1 MVEKLKKIST
11 KQIVM
16 FSVLAFM
23 LVLVVGTTYAYF
35 TAKVIGNDEA
45 KNTQV
50 YAGIMSLKLDGT
62 QELNASNMLP
72 GASKEV
78 EFGIENTGT
87 LTTTYEL
94 DMKEVYNDFANKEDL
109 VYTLEQDGNV
119 ITTETEA
126 PSIDEILIPAVVIE
140 PNEMQTYKLKLTFKE
155 MGTNQNNNQN
165 KTFIGKVQISGIDSS
180 NYLQAKVLA
189 RSININEPDYES
201 PDPVAISNE
210 KVLEDQEVSV
220 NSLVNGNMS
229 IGDGYKYNKNSG
241 LYTLTNLQTN
251 QTFNKSTIGKYA
263 CANNTGVCQ
272 EVYKIKEVEESEAK
286 ENYSQTITE
295 NVTVSYT
302 SSSNKIVAESFRFDQ
317 DTGYF
322 ILENLS
328 ELKSYD
334 SSDVGKYTCNSNST
348 SGKCTAMY
356 KINNVTDT
364 TVDNV
369 DEYSRNANYNT
380 ITKADKYN
388 STSTSVLTSES
399 GVYKTEDDDGE
410 SYYFRG
416 KIDNNYVSFA
426 NNIWRIVRINGDGS
440 IRLIHASDIGTSKFS
455 SSTLISSAGYTYNN
469 ENACTKESPCISDY
483 NKETSAFANNKTATD
498 SVVKTYLEEWYINNL
513 KDYDDKINLSNFC
526 NDTTITSNNVTGVTE
541 YYGAYNRMYKG
552 TPTLK
557 CANTM
562 ETYGGNYKLKI
573 GLLTA
578 DEGNYA
584 GINYKSISATSS
596 TTSKGVDKTN
606 YLYYGK
612 YWFSMTPSF
621 GRLNCLFT
629 NGIYS
634 NGLVSNRVMARY
646 IRPVINLKSDI
657 QITSGD
663 GSESNP
669 YVIN

>member
-1 MVEKLKKIST
+1 MVEKIRNISNKKFIL
-11 KQIVM
+11 
-16 FSVLAFM
+16 FSILSC
-23 LVLVVGTTYAYF
+23 LLILTIGTTYAFF
-35 TAKVIGNDEA
+35 TTNILGNSDAKS
-45 KNTQV
+45 TQV

-62 QELNASNMLP
+62 TITSADGMYP
-72 GASKEV
+72 GASHTI
-78 EFGIENTGT
+78 EFSVENTGT

-94 DMKEVYNDFANKEDL
+94 DMKEVYNDLNNSYM
-109 VYTLEQDGNV
+109 VYT
-119 ITTETEA
+119 ITKNDELVKEETVV
-126 PSIDEILIPAVVIE
+126 PQIDDILLPAVVIAPQE
-140 PNEMQTYKLKLTFKE
+140 IDNYKLTITYKNSDSL
-155 MGTNQNNNQN
+155 QNSDE
-165 KTFIGKVQISGIDSS
+165 GKSFSGRVQISGIDSS

-189 RSININEPDYES
+189 RSINANEPDYES

-210 KVLEDQEVSV
+210 EVLKDQEVSV

-229 IGDGYKYNKNSG
+229 IGDGYKYNKSSG

-263 CANNTGVCQ
+263 CANNNGVCQ
-272 EVYKIKEVEESEAK
+272 AVYKIKEVEESEAK

-295 NVTVSYT
+295 NFTVSYT
-302 SSSNKIVAESFRFDQ
+302 SSSNKIVAESFHFDQ

-348 SGKCTAMY
+348 SGQCTIMY
-356 KINNVTDT
+356 KINSVTDT
-364 TVDNV
+364 TVNNV
-369 DEYSRNANYNT
+369 DKYSRSANYNT
-380 ITKADKYN
+380 ITKADQYG

-440 IRLIHASDIGTSKFS
+440 IRLIHASDIGTSKFN
-455 SSTLISSAGYTYNN
+455 LARKVGYTYDN
-469 ENACTKESPCISDY
+469 ESECTKESPCISDY
-483 NKETSAFANNKTATD
+483 NKETATFVNNKTVTD

-526 NDTTITSNNVTGVTE
+526 NDTTITSTNAIENAT
-541 YYGAYNRMYKG
+541 YYGGHNRILKLKQ
-552 TPTLK
+552 PSLK
-557 CANTM
+557 CPNPST
-562 ETYGGNYKLKI
+562 TDGGNYKLKI

-578 DEGNYA
+578 DEINYA
-584 GINYKSISATSS
+584 GLSYRQITTTSS
-596 TTSKGVDKTN
+596 NTSKIADKTN
-606 YLYYGK
+606 YLYYSRTW
-612 YWFSMTPSF
+612 YSMTPHRSNSTSSYMLYVSS
-621 GRLNCLFT
+621 GRM
-629 NGIYS
+629 S
-634 NGLVSNRVMARY
+634 NNDVTGSQY

-657 QITSGD
+657 QITGGD
-663 GSESNP
+663 GTETNP
-669 YVIN
+669 YVVE

>member
-1 MVEKLKKIST
+1 MVEKIRNISNKKFIL
-11 KQIVM
+11 
-16 FSVLAFM
+16 FSILSC
-23 LVLVVGTTYAYF
+23 LLILTIGTTYAFF
-35 TAKVIGNDEA
+35 TTNILGNSDAKS
-45 KNTQV
+45 TQV

-62 QELNASNMLP
+62 TITSADGMYP
-72 GASKEV
+72 GASHTI
-78 EFGIENTGT
+78 EFSVENTGT

-94 DMKEVYNDFANKEDL
+94 DMKEVYNDLNNSYM
-109 VYTLEQDGNV
+109 VYT
-119 ITTETEA
+119 ITKNDELVKEETVV
-126 PSIDEILIPAVVIE
+126 PQIDDILLPAVVIAPQE
-140 PNEMQTYKLKLTFKE
+140 IDNYKLTITYKNSDSL
-155 MGTNQNNNQN
+155 QNSDE
-165 KTFIGKVQISGIDSS
+165 GKSFSGRVQISGIDSS

-189 RSININEPDYES
+189 RSINANEPDYES

-210 KVLEDQEVSV
+210 EVLKDQEVSV

-229 IGDGYKYNKNSG
+229 IGDGYKYNKSSG

-263 CANNTGVCQ
+263 CANNNGVCQ
-272 EVYKIKEVEESEAK
+272 KIYKIKEVKESEAK
-286 ENYSQTITE
+286 ENYSQNIEE

-302 SSSNKIVAESFRFDQ
+302 SSSNKIVAESFHFDQ

-348 SGKCTAMY
+348 SGQCTIMY
-356 KINNVTDT
+356 KINSVTDT
-364 TVDNV
+364 TVNNV
-369 DEYSRNANYNT
+369 DKYSRSANYNT
-380 ITKADKYN
+380 ITKADQYG

-440 IRLIHASDIGTSKFS
+440 IRLIHASDIGTSKFN
-455 SSTLISSAGYTYNN
+455 LARKVGYTYDN
-469 ENACTKESPCISDY
+469 ESECTKESPCISDY

-498 SVVKTYLEEWYINNL
+498 SIVKTYLEDWYINNL

-526 NDTTITSNNVTGVTE
+526 NDTTITSTNAIENAT
-541 YYGAYNRMYKG
+541 YYGGHNRILKLKQ
-552 TPTLK
+552 PSLK
-557 CANTM
+557 CPNPST
-562 ETYGGNYKLKI
+562 TDGGNYKLKI

-578 DEGNYA
+578 DEINYA
-584 GINYKSISATSS
+584 GLSYRQITTTSS
-596 TTSKGVDKTN
+596 NTSKIADKTN
-606 YLYYGK
+606 YLYYSRTW
-612 YWFSMTPSF
+612 YSMTPHHSNSTSSYMLYVSS
-621 GRLNCLFT
+621 GRM
-629 NGIYS
+629 S
-634 NGLVSNRVMARY
+634 NNDITTALY

-657 QITSGD
+657 QITGGD
-663 GSESNP
+663 GTESNP
-669 YVIN
+669 YVVE

>member
-1 MVEKLKKIST
+1 MVEKIRNISNKKFIL
-11 KQIVM
+11 
-16 FSVLAFM
+16 FSILSC
-23 LVLVVGTTYAYF
+23 LLILTIGTTYAFF
-35 TAKVIGNDEA
+35 TTNILGNSDAKS
-45 KNTQV
+45 TQV

-62 QELNASNMLP
+62 TITSADGMYP
-72 GASKEV
+72 GASHTI
-78 EFGIENTGT
+78 EFSVENTGT

-94 DMKEVYNDFANKEDL
+94 DMKEVYNDLNNSYM
-109 VYTLEQDGNV
+109 VYT
-119 ITTETEA
+119 ITKNDELVKEETVV
-126 PSIDEILIPAVVIE
+126 PQIDDILLPAVVIAPQE
-140 PNEMQTYKLKLTFKE
+140 IDNYKLTITYKNSDSL
-155 MGTNQNNNQN
+155 QNSDE
-165 KTFIGKVQISGIDSS
+165 GKSFSGRVQISGIDSS

-189 RSININEPDYES
+189 RSINANEPDYES

-210 KVLEDQEVSV
+210 EVLKDQEVSV

-229 IGDGYKYNKNSG
+229 IGDGYKYNKSSG

-263 CANNTGVCQ
+263 CENNTGVCQ

-302 SSSNKIVAESFRFDQ
+302 SSSNKIVAESYHIDQ
-317 DTGYF
+317 ETGYF
-322 ILENLS
+322 VLENLS

-334 SSDVGKYTCNSNST
+334 SSDVGKYTCNNSNST
-348 SGKCTAMY
+348 SRQCTAMY
-356 KINNVTDT
+356 KINSVTDT
-364 TVDNV
+364 TVNNV
-369 DEYSRNANYNT
+369 DKYSRSANYNT

-388 STSTSVLTSES
+388 STSTPVLTSES

-440 IRLIHASDIGTSKFS
+440 IRLIHASDIGTSKFN
-455 SSTLISSAGYTYNN
+455 LARKVGYTYDN
-469 ENACTKESPCISDY
+469 ESECTKESPCISDY

-498 SVVKTYLEEWYINNL
+498 SIVKTYLEDWYINNL

-526 NDTTITSNNVTGVTE
+526 NDTTITSTNAIENAT
-541 YYGAYNRMYKG
+541 YYGGHNRILKLKQ
-552 TPTLK
+552 PSLK
-557 CANTM
+557 CPNPST
-562 ETYGGNYKLKI
+562 TDGGNYKLKI

-578 DEGNYA
+578 DEINYA
-584 GINYKSISATSS
+584 GLSYRQIT
-596 TTSKGVDKTN
+596 TTSFNTSKNADTSN
-606 YLYYGK
+606 YLYYSNVW
-612 YWFSMTPSF
+612 YSMTPRFLIRSASNMF
-621 GRLNCLFT
+621 YGSLG
-629 NGIYS
+629 GIASS
-634 NGLVSNRVMARY
+634 NVTGPRY

-663 GSESNP
+663 GSRANP
-669 YVIN
+669 YIVE

>member
-1 MVEKLKKIST
+1 MVEKIRNISNKKFIL
-11 KQIVM
+11 
-16 FSVLAFM
+16 FSILSC
-23 LVLVVGTTYAYF
+23 LLILTIGTTYAFF
-35 TAKVIGNDEA
+35 TTNILGNSDAKS
-45 KNTQV
+45 TQV

-62 QELNASNMLP
+62 TITSADGMYP
-72 GASKEV
+72 GASHTI
-78 EFGIENTGT
+78 EFSVENTGT

-94 DMKEVYNDFANKEDL
+94 DMKEVYNDLNNSYM
-109 VYTLEQDGNV
+109 VYT
-119 ITTETEA
+119 ITKNDELVKEETVV
-126 PSIDEILIPAVVIE
+126 PQIDDILLPAVVIAPQE
-140 PNEMQTYKLKLTFKE
+140 IDNYKLTITYKNSDSL
-155 MGTNQNNNQN
+155 QNSDE
-165 KTFIGKVQISGIDSS
+165 GKSFSGRVQISGIDSS

-189 RSININEPDYES
+189 RSINANEPDYES

-210 KVLEDQEVSV
+210 EVLKDQEVSV

-229 IGDGYKYNKNSG
+229 IGDGYKYNKSSG

-263 CANNTGVCQ
+263 CANNNGVCQ
-272 EVYKIKEVEESEAK
+272 AVYKIKEVEESEAK

-295 NVTVSYT
+295 NFTVSYT
-302 SSSNKIVAESFRFDQ
+302 SSSNKIVAESFHFDQ

-348 SGKCTAMY
+348 SGQCTIMY
-356 KINNVTDT
+356 KINSVTDT
-364 TVDNV
+364 TLDNV
-369 DEYSRNANYNT
+369 DRYSRSANYNT

-440 IRLIHASDIGTSKFS
+440 IRLIHASDIGTSKFN
-455 SSTLISSAGYTYNN
+455 LARKVGYTYDN
-469 ENACTKESPCISDY
+469 ESECTKESPCISDY

-498 SVVKTYLEEWYINNL
+498 SIVKTYLEEWYINNL

-526 NDTTITSNNVTGVTE
+526 NDTTITSTNAIENAT
-541 YYGAYNRMYKG
+541 YYGGHNRILKLKQ
-552 TPTLK
+552 PSLK
-557 CANTM
+557 CPNPST
-562 ETYGGNYKLKI
+562 TDGGNYKLKI

-578 DEGNYA
+578 DEINYA
-584 GINYKSISATSS
+584 GLSYRQITTTSS
-596 TTSKGVDKTN
+596 NTSKIADKTN
-606 YLYYGK
+606 YLYYSRTW
-612 YWFSMTPSF
+612 YSMTPHRSNSTSSYMLYVSS
-621 GRLNCLFT
+621 GRM
-629 NGIYS
+629 S
-634 NGLVSNRVMARY
+634 NNDVTGSQY

-657 QITSGD
+657 QITGGD
-663 GSESNP
+663 GTENNP
-669 YVIN
+669 YVVE

>member
-1 MVEKLKKIST
+1 MVEKIRNISNKKFIL
-11 KQIVM
+11 
-16 FSVLAFM
+16 FSILSC
-23 LVLVVGTTYAYF
+23 LLILTIGTTYAFF
-35 TAKVIGNDEA
+35 TTNILGNSDAKS
-45 KNTQV
+45 TQV

-62 QELNASNMLP
+62 TITSADGMYP
-72 GASKEV
+72 GASHTI
-78 EFGIENTGT
+78 EFSVENTGT

-94 DMKEVYNDFANKEDL
+94 DMKEVYNDLNNSYM
-109 VYTLEQDGNV
+109 VYT
-119 ITTETEA
+119 ITKNDELVKEETVV
-126 PSIDEILIPAVVIE
+126 PQIDDILLPAVVIAPQE
-140 PNEMQTYKLKLTFKE
+140 IDNYKLTITYKNSDSL
-155 MGTNQNNNQN
+155 QNSDE
-165 KTFIGKVQISGIDSS
+165 GKSFSGRVQISGIDSS

-189 RSININEPDYES
+189 RSINANEPDYES

-210 KVLEDQEVSV
+210 EVLKDQEVSV

-229 IGDGYKYNKNSG
+229 IGDGYKYNKSSG

-263 CANNTGVCQ
+263 CANNNGVCQ
-272 EVYKIKEVEESEAK
+272 AVYKIKEVEESEAK

-295 NVTVSYT
+295 NFTVSYT
-302 SSSNKIVAESFRFDQ
+302 SSSNKIVAESFHFDQ

-348 SGKCTAMY
+348 SGQCTIMY
-356 KINNVTDT
+356 KINSVTDT
-364 TVDNV
+364 TLDNV
-369 DEYSRNANYNT
+369 DRYSRSANYNT

-440 IRLIHASDIGTSKFS
+440 IRLIHASDIGTSKFNPVRRM
-455 SSTLISSAGYTYNN
+455 GYTYNN

-498 SVVKTYLEEWYINNL
+498 SIVKTYLEEWYINNL

-526 NDTTITSNNVTGVTE
+526 NDTTITSTNAIRNATFYGGNN
-541 YYGAYNRMYKG
+541 RILKLKQ
-552 TPTLK
+552 PSLK
-557 CANTM
+557 CPNPST
-562 ETYGGNYKLKI
+562 TDGGNYKLKI

-578 DEGNYA
+578 DEINYA
-584 GINYKSISATSS
+584 GLSYRQITTTSS
-596 TTSKGVDKTN
+596 NTSKIADKTN
-606 YLYYGK
+606 YLYYSRTW
-612 YWFSMTPSF
+612 YSMTPHRSNSTSSYMLYVSS
-621 GRLNCLFT
+621 GRM
-629 NGIYS
+629 S
-634 NGLVSNRVMARY
+634 NNDVTGSQY

-657 QITSGD
+657 QITGGD
-663 GSESNP
+663 GTETNP
-669 YVIN
+669 YVVE

>member
-1 MVEKLKKIST
+1 MVEKIRNISNKKFIL
-11 KQIVM
+11 
-16 FSVLAFM
+16 FSILSC
-23 LVLVVGTTYAYF
+23 LLILTIGTTYAFF
-35 TAKVIGNDEA
+35 TTNILGNSDAKS
-45 KNTQV
+45 TQV

-62 QELNASNMLP
+62 TITSADGMYP
-72 GASKEV
+72 GASHTI
-78 EFGIENTGT
+78 EFSVENTGT

-94 DMKEVYNDFANKEDL
+94 DMKEVYNDLNNSYM
-109 VYTLEQDGNV
+109 VYT
-119 ITTETEA
+119 ITKNDELVKEETVV
-126 PSIDEILIPAVVIE
+126 PQIDDILLPAVVIAPQE
-140 PNEMQTYKLKLTFKE
+140 IDNYKLTITYKNSDSL
-155 MGTNQNNNQN
+155 QNSDE
-165 KTFIGKVQISGIDSS
+165 GKSFSGRVQISGIDSS

-189 RSININEPDYES
+189 RSINANEPDYES

-210 KVLEDQEVSV
+210 EVLKDQEVSV

-229 IGDGYKYNKNSG
+229 IGDGYKYNKSSG

-263 CANNTGVCQ
+263 CANNNGVCQ
-272 EVYKIKEVEESEAK
+272 AVYKIKEVEESEAK

-295 NVTVSYT
+295 NFTVSYT
-302 SSSNKIVAESFRFDQ
+302 SSSNKIVAESFHFDQ

-348 SGKCTAMY
+348 SGQCTIMY
-356 KINNVTDT
+356 KINSVTDT
-364 TVDNV
+364 TLDNV
-369 DEYSRNANYNT
+369 DRYSRSANYNT

-440 IRLIHASDIGTSKFS
+440 IRLIHASDIGTSKFNPVRRM
-455 SSTLISSAGYTYNN
+455 GYTYNN

-498 SVVKTYLEEWYINNL
+498 SIVKTYLEDWYINNL

-526 NDTTITSNNVTGVTE
+526 NDTTITSTNAIENAT
-541 YYGAYNRMYKG
+541 YYGGHNRILKLKQ
-552 TPTLK
+552 PSLK
-557 CANTM
+557 CPNPST
-562 ETYGGNYKLKI
+562 TDGGNYKLKI

-578 DEGNYA
+578 DEINYA
-584 GINYKSISATSS
+584 GLSYRQITTTSS
-596 TTSKGVDKTN
+596 NTSKIADKTN
-606 YLYYGK
+606 YLYYSRTW
-612 YWFSMTPSF
+612 YSMTPHRSNSTSSYMLYVSS
-621 GRLNCLFT
+621 GRM
-629 NGIYS
+629 S
-634 NGLVSNRVMARY
+634 NNDVTGSQY

-657 QITSGD
+657 QITGGD
-663 GSESNP
+663 GTETNP
-669 YVIN
+669 YVVE

>member
-1 MVEKLKKIST
+1 MVEKIRNISNKKFIL
-11 KQIVM
+11 
-16 FSVLAFM
+16 FSILSC
-23 LVLVVGTTYAYF
+23 LLILTIGTTYAFF
-35 TAKVIGNDEA
+35 TTNILGNSDAKS
-45 KNTQV
+45 TQV

-62 QELNASNMLP
+62 TITSADGMYP
-72 GASKEV
+72 GASHTI
-78 EFGIENTGT
+78 EFSVENTGT

-94 DMKEVYNDFANKEDL
+94 DMKEVYNDLNNSYM
-109 VYTLEQDGNV
+109 VYT
-119 ITTETEA
+119 ITKNDELVKEETVV
-126 PSIDEILIPAVVIE
+126 PQIDDVLLPAVVIAPQE
-140 PNEMQTYKLKLTFKE
+140 IDNYKLTITYKNSDSL
-155 MGTNQNNNQN
+155 QNSDE
-165 KTFIGKVQISGIDSS
+165 GKSFSGRVQISGIDSS

-189 RSININEPDYES
+189 RSINANEPDYES

-210 KVLEDQEVSV
+210 EVLKDQEVSV

-229 IGDGYKYNKNSG
+229 IGDGYKYNKSSG

-263 CANNTGVCQ
+263 CANNNGVCQ
-272 EVYKIKEVEESEAK
+272 KIYKIKEVKESEAK
-286 ENYSQTITE
+286 ENYSQNIEE

-302 SSSNKIVAESFRFDQ
+302 SSSNKIVAESFHFDQ

-348 SGKCTAMY
+348 SGQCTIMY
-356 KINNVTDT
+356 KINSVTDT
-364 TVDNV
+364 TVNNV
-369 DEYSRNANYNT
+369 DKYSRSANYNT
-380 ITKADKYN
+380 ITKADQYG

-440 IRLIHASDIGTSKFS
+440 IRLIHASDIGTSKFN
-455 SSTLISSAGYTYNN
+455 LARKVGYTYDN
-469 ENACTKESPCISDY
+469 ESECTKESPCISDY

-498 SVVKTYLEEWYINNL
+498 SVVKTYLEDWYINNL

-526 NDTTITSNNVTGVTE
+526 NDTTITSTNAAGVI
-541 YYGAYNRMYKG
+541 YYGGHDRILKLKQ
-552 TPTLK
+552 PSLK
-557 CANTM
+557 CPNTK

-578 DEGNYA
+578 DE
-584 GINYKSISATSS
+584 INYVGLNYISTS
-596 TTSKGVDKTN
+596 TTLSFTSKIADKTN
-606 YLYYGK
+606 YLYYSNGW
-612 YWFSMTPSF
+612 YSMTPHRSSPIISF
-621 GRLNCLFT
+621 MSVAGKGNM
-629 NGIYS
+629 IS
-634 NGLVSNRVMARY
+634 NNVTVSRH
-646 IRPVINLKSDI
+646 IRPVINLKSDV
-657 QITSGD
+657 QITGGD
-663 GSESNP
+663 GTESSP
-669 YVIN
+669 YVVE

>member
-1 MVEKLKKIST
+1 MVEKIRNISNKKFIL
-11 KQIVM
+11 
-16 FSVLAFM
+16 FSILSC
-23 LVLVVGTTYAYF
+23 LLILTIGTTYAFF
-35 TAKVIGNDEA
+35 TTNILGNSDAKS
-45 KNTQV
+45 TQV

-62 QELNASNMLP
+62 TITSADGMYP
-72 GASKEV
+72 GASHTI
-78 EFGIENTGT
+78 EFSVENTGT

-94 DMKEVYNDFANKEDL
+94 DMKEVYNDLNNSYM
-109 VYTLEQDGNV
+109 VYT
-119 ITTETEA
+119 ITKNDELVKEETVV
-126 PSIDEILIPAVVIE
+126 PQIDDILLPAVVIAPQE
-140 PNEMQTYKLKLTFKE
+140 IDNYKLTITYKNSDSL
-155 MGTNQNNNQN
+155 QNSDE
-165 KTFIGKVQISGIDSS
+165 GKSFSGRVQISGIDSS

-189 RSININEPDYES
+189 RSINTNEPDYES

-210 KVLEDQEVSV
+210 EVLKDQEVSV

-229 IGDGYKYNKNSG
+229 IGDGYKYNKSSG

-263 CANNTGVCQ
+263 CANNNGVCQ
-272 EVYKIKEVEESEAK
+272 AVYKIKEVEESEAK

-295 NVTVSYT
+295 NFTVSYT
-302 SSSNKIVAESFRFDQ
+302 SSSNKIVAESFHFDQ

-348 SGKCTAMY
+348 SGQCTIMY
-356 KINNVTDT
+356 KINSVTDT
-364 TVDNV
+364 TLDNV
-369 DEYSRNANYNT
+369 DRYSRSANYNT

-440 IRLIHASDIGTSKFS
+440 IRLIHASDIGTSKFN
-455 SSTLISSAGYTYNN
+455 LARKVGYTYDN
-469 ENACTKESPCISDY
+469 ESECTKESPCISDY

-498 SVVKTYLEEWYINNL
+498 SIVKTYLEDWYINNL

-526 NDTTITSNNVTGVTE
+526 NDTTITSTNAIENAT
-541 YYGAYNRMYKG
+541 YYGGHNRILKLKQ
-552 TPTLK
+552 PSLK
-557 CANTM
+557 CPNPST
-562 ETYGGNYKLKI
+562 TDGGNYKLKI

-578 DEGNYA
+578 DEINYA
-584 GINYKSISATSS
+584 GLSYRQITTTSS
-596 TTSKGVDKTN
+596 NTSKIADKTN
-606 YLYYGK
+606 YLYYSRTW
-612 YWFSMTPSF
+612 YSMTPHRSNSTSSYMLYVSS
-621 GRLNCLFT
+621 GRM
-629 NGIYS
+629 S
-634 NGLVSNRVMARY
+634 NNDVTGSQY

-657 QITSGD
+657 QITGGD
-663 GSESNP
+663 GTETNP
-669 YVIN
+669 YVVE

>member
-1 MVEKLKKIST
+1 MVEKLKKIKT

-62 QELNASNMLP
+62 QELNANNMLP
-72 GASKEV
+72 GATKEV
-78 EFGIENTGT
+78 EFSIENIGT

-109 VYTLEQDGNV
+109 VYTLEQDGKS
-119 ITTETEA
+119 ITTEAEA
-126 PSIDEILIPAVVIE
+126 PATNEILIPAVVIE
-140 PNEMQTYKLKLTFKE
+140 PNEIQTYKLKLTFKE

-189 RSININEPDYES
+189 RSINANEPDYES

-210 KVLEDQEVSV
+210 KVLEDREVSV
-220 NSLVNGNMS
+220 NSSVSGNKS

-302 SSSNKIVAESFRFDQ
+302 SSSNKIVAESYHIDQ
-317 DTGYF
+317 ETGYF
-322 ILENLS
+322 VLENLS

-334 SSDVGKYTCNSNST
+334 SSDVGKYTCNNSNST
-348 SGKCTAMY
+348 SRQCTAMY
-356 KINNVTDT
+356 KINSVTDT
-364 TVDNV
+364 TVNNV
-369 DEYSRNANYNT
+369 DKYSRSANYNT
-380 ITKADKYN
+380 ITKADEYN
-388 STSTSVLTSES
+388 STSTPVLTSES

-426 NNIWRIVRINGDGS
+426 NNLWRIVRINGDGS
-440 IRLIHASDIGTSKFS
+440 IRLIHASDIGKSKFNPVRRM
-455 SSTLISSAGYTYNN
+455 GYTYNN
-469 ENACTKESPCISDY
+469 ESECTKESPCISDY

-498 SVVKTYLEEWYINNL
+498 SIVKTYLEDWYINNL

-526 NDTTITSNNVTGVTE
+526 NDTTITSTNAIENAT
-541 YYGAYNRMYKG
+541 YYGGHNRILKLKQ
-552 TPTLK
+552 PSLK
-557 CANTM
+557 CPNPST
-562 ETYGGNYKLKI
+562 TDGGNYKLKI

-578 DEGNYA
+578 DEINYA
-584 GINYKSISATSS
+584 GLSYIQITPTSS
-596 TTSKGVDKTN
+596 NTSKIADKTN
-606 YLYYGK
+606 YLYYSRTW
-612 YWFSMTPSF
+612 YSMTPHRSNSTSSYMLCVSS
-621 GRLNCLFT
+621 GRMSN
-629 NGIYS
+629 NGVTGS
-634 NGLVSNRVMARY
+634 RY

-657 QITSGD
+657 QITGGD
-663 GSESNP
+663 GTESNP
-669 YVIN
+669 YIVE

>member
-23 LVLVVGTTYAYF
+23 LVLVIGTTYAYF

-62 QELNASNMLP
+62 QELNANNMLP
-72 GASKEV
+72 GATKEV
-78 EFGIENTGT
+78 EFSIENTGT

-109 VYTLEQDGNV
+109 VYTLEQDGKS
-119 ITTETEA
+119 ITTEAEA
-126 PSIDEILIPAVVIE
+126 PATNEILIPAVVIE
-140 PNEMQTYKLKLTFKE
+140 PNEIQTYKLKLTFKE

-189 RSININEPDYES
+189 RSINANEPDYES

-220 NSLVNGNMS
+220 NSSVSGNKS
-229 IGDGYKYNKNSG
+229 IGDGYKYNKNSS

-263 CANNTGVCQ
+263 CENNTGVCQ

-302 SSSNKIVAESFRFDQ
+302 SSSNKIVAESFHFDQ

-348 SGKCTAMY
+348 SGQCTIMY
-356 KINNVTDT
+356 KINSVTDT
-364 TVDNV
+364 TLDNV
-369 DEYSRNANYNT
+369 DRYSRSANYNT

-426 NNIWRIVRINGDGS
+426 NNLWRIVRINGDGS
-440 IRLIHASDIGTSKFS
+440 IRLIHASDIGTSKFNPVRRM
-455 SSTLISSAGYTYNN
+455 GYTYNN

-498 SVVKTYLEEWYINNL
+498 SIVKTYLEEWYINNL

-526 NDTTITSNNVTGVTE
+526 NDTTITSTNAIENAT
-541 YYGAYNRMYKG
+541 YYGGHNRILKLKQ
-552 TPTLK
+552 PSLK
-557 CANTM
+557 CPNPST
-562 ETYGGNYKLKI
+562 TDGGNYKLKI

-578 DEGNYA
+578 DEINYA
-584 GINYKSISATSS
+584 GLSYRQID
-596 TTSKGVDKTN
+596 TTSFNTSKNADTSN
-606 YLYYGK
+606 YLYYSNVW
-612 YWFSMTPSF
+612 YSMTPRFLIRSASNMF
-621 GRLNCLFT
+621 YGSLG
-629 NGIYS
+629 GIASS
-634 NGLVSNRVMARY
+634 NVTGPRY

-663 GSESNP
+663 GSRANP
-669 YVIN
+669 YIVE

>member
-23 LVLVVGTTYAYF
+23 LVLVIGTTYAYF

-62 QELNASNMLP
+62 QELNANNMLP
-72 GASKEV
+72 GATKEV
-78 EFGIENTGT
+78 EFSIENTGT

-109 VYTLEQDGNV
+109 VYTLEQDGKS
-119 ITTETEA
+119 ITTEAEA
-126 PSIDEILIPAVVIE
+126 PATNEILIPAVVIE
-140 PNEMQTYKLKLTFKE
+140 PNEIQTYKLKLTFKE

-189 RSININEPDYES
+189 RSINANEPDYES

-220 NSLVNGNMS
+220 NSSVSGNKS

-263 CANNTGVCQ
+263 CENNTGVCQ

-302 SSSNKIVAESFRFDQ
+302 SSSNKIVAESFHFDQ

-328 ELKSYD
+328 EVKSYD

-348 SGKCTAMY
+348 SGQCTAMY
-356 KINNVTDT
+356 KINSVTDT
-364 TVDNV
+364 TVNNV
-369 DEYSRNANYNT
+369 DTYSRSANYNT
-380 ITKADKYN
+380 ITKADQYG

-440 IRLIHASDIGTSKFS
+440 IRLIHASDIGTSKFN
-455 SSTLISSAGYTYNN
+455 LARKVGYTYDN
-469 ENACTKESPCISDY
+469 ESECTKESPCISDY

-498 SVVKTYLEEWYINNL
+498 SIVKTYLEDWYINNL

-526 NDTTITSNNVTGVTE
+526 NDTTITSTNAIRNATFYGGNN
-541 YYGAYNRMYKG
+541 RILKLKQ
-552 TPTLK
+552 PSLK
-557 CANTM
+557 CPNPST
-562 ETYGGNYKLKI
+562 TDGGNYKLKI

-578 DEGNYA
+578 DEINYA
-584 GINYKSISATSS
+584 GLSYRQID
-596 TTSKGVDKTN
+596 TTSFNTSKNADTSN
-606 YLYYGK
+606 YLYYSNVW
-612 YWFSMTPSF
+612 YSMTPRFLIRS
-621 GRLNCLFT
+621 
-629 NGIYS
+629 
-634 NGLVSNRVMARY
+634 VSNMFYGSLGGIVSSNVTGSQY

-657 QITSGD
+657 QITKGD
-663 GSESNP
+663 GSQTNP
-669 YVIN
+669 YIVE

>member
-23 LVLVVGTTYAYF
+23 LVLVIGTTYAYF

-62 QELNASNMLP
+62 QELNANNMLP
-72 GASKEV
+72 GATKEV
-78 EFGIENTGT
+78 EFSIENTGT

-109 VYTLEQDGNV
+109 VYTLEQDGKS
-119 ITTETEA
+119 ITTEAEA
-126 PSIDEILIPAVVIE
+126 PATNEILIPAVVIE
-140 PNEMQTYKLKLTFKE
+140 PNEIQTYKLKLTFKE

-189 RSININEPDYES
+189 RSINANEPDYES

-220 NSLVNGNMS
+220 NSSVSGNKS

-263 CANNTGVCQ
+263 CENNTGVCQ

-295 NVTVSYT
+295 NFTVSYT
-302 SSSNKIVAESFRFDQ
+302 SSSNKIVAESFHFDQ

-348 SGKCTAMY
+348 SGQCTIMY
-356 KINNVTDT
+356 KINSVTDT
-364 TVDNV
+364 TLDNV
-369 DEYSRNANYNT
+369 DRYSRSANYNT

-388 STSTSVLTSES
+388 STSTPVLTSES

-426 NNIWRIVRINGDGS
+426 NNLWRIVRINGDGS
-440 IRLIHASDIGTSKFS
+440 IRLIHASDIGTSKFN
-455 SSTLISSAGYTYNN
+455 LARKVGYTYDN
-469 ENACTKESPCISDY
+469 ESECTKESPCISDY

-498 SVVKTYLEEWYINNL
+498 SIVKTYLEDWYINNL

-526 NDTTITSNNVTGVTE
+526 NDTTITSTNAIENAT
-541 YYGAYNRMYKG
+541 YYGGHNRILKLKQ
-552 TPTLK
+552 PSLK
-557 CANTM
+557 CPNPST
-562 ETYGGNYKLKI
+562 TDGGNYKLKI

-578 DEGNYA
+578 DEINYA
-584 GINYKSISATSS
+584 GLSYRQID
-596 TTSKGVDKTN
+596 TTSFNTSKNADTSN
-606 YLYYGK
+606 YLYYSNVW
-612 YWFSMTPSF
+612 YSMTPRFLIRS
-621 GRLNCLFT
+621 
-629 NGIYS
+629 
-634 NGLVSNRVMARY
+634 VSNMFYGSLGGIVSSNVTGSQY

-657 QITSGD
+657 QITKGD
-663 GSESNP
+663 GSQTNP
-669 YVIN
+669 YIVE

>member
-1 MVEKLKKIST
+1 MVEKIRNISNKKFIL
-11 KQIVM
+11 
-16 FSVLAFM
+16 FSILSC
-23 LVLVVGTTYAYF
+23 LLILTIGTTYAFF
-35 TAKVIGNDEA
+35 TTNILGNSDAKS
-45 KNTQV
+45 TQV

-62 QELNASNMLP
+62 TITSADGMYP
-72 GASKEV
+72 GASHTI
-78 EFGIENTGT
+78 EFSVENTGT

-94 DMKEVYNDFANKEDL
+94 DMKEVYNDLNNSYM
-109 VYTLEQDGNV
+109 VYT
-119 ITTETEA
+119 ITKNDELVKEETVV
-126 PSIDEILIPAVVIE
+126 PQIDDILLPAVVIAPQE
-140 PNEMQTYKLKLTFKE
+140 IDNYKLTITYKNSDSL
-155 MGTNQNNNQN
+155 QNSDE
-165 KTFIGKVQISGIDSS
+165 GKSFSGRVQISGIDSS

-189 RSININEPDYES
+189 RSINANEPDYES

-210 KVLEDQEVSV
+210 EVLKDQEVSV

-229 IGDGYKYNKNSG
+229 IGDGYKYNKSSG

-263 CANNTGVCQ
+263 CANNNGVCQ
-272 EVYKIKEVEESEAK
+272 AVYKIKEVEESEAK

-295 NVTVSYT
+295 NFTVSYT
-302 SSSNKIVAESFRFDQ
+302 SSSNKIVAESFHFDQ

-348 SGKCTAMY
+348 SGQCTIMY
-356 KINNVTDT
+356 KINSVTDT
-364 TVDNV
+364 TLDNV
-369 DEYSRNANYNT
+369 DRYSRSANYNT

-440 IRLIHASDIGTSKFS
+440 IRLIHASDIGTSKFN
-455 SSTLISSAGYTYNN
+455 LARKVGYTYDN
-469 ENACTKESPCISDY
+469 ESECTKESPCISDY

-498 SVVKTYLEEWYINNL
+498 SIVKTYLEDWYINNL

-526 NDTTITSNNVTGVTE
+526 NDTTITSTNAIENAT
-541 YYGAYNRMYKG
+541 YYGGHNRILKLKQ
-552 TPTLK
+552 PSLK
-557 CANTM
+557 CPNPST
-562 ETYGGNYKLKI
+562 TDGGNYKLKI

-578 DEGNYA
+578 DEINYA
-584 GINYKSISATSS
+584 GLSYRQITTTSS
-596 TTSKGVDKTN
+596 NTSKIADKTN
-606 YLYYGK
+606 YLYYSRTW
-612 YWFSMTPSF
+612 YSMTPHRSNSTSSYMLYVSS
-621 GRLNCLFT
+621 GRMSDNDVT
-629 NGIYS
+629 GS
-634 NGLVSNRVMARY
+634 QY

-657 QITSGD
+657 QITGGD
-663 GSESNP
+663 GTETNP
-669 YVIN
+669 YVVE

>member
-1 MVEKLKKIST
+1 MVEKIRNISNKKFIL
-11 KQIVM
+11 
-16 FSVLAFM
+16 FSILSC
-23 LVLVVGTTYAYF
+23 LLILTIGTTYAFF
-35 TAKVIGNDEA
+35 TTNILGNSDAKS
-45 KNTQV
+45 TQV

-62 QELNASNMLP
+62 TITSADGMYP
-72 GASKEV
+72 GASHTI
-78 EFGIENTGT
+78 EFSVENTGT

-94 DMKEVYNDFANKEDL
+94 DMKEVYNDLNNSYM
-109 VYTLEQDGNV
+109 VYT
-119 ITTETEA
+119 ITKNDELVKEETVV
-126 PSIDEILIPAVVIE
+126 PQIDDILLPAVVIAPQE
-140 PNEMQTYKLKLTFKE
+140 IDNYKLTITYKNSDSL
-155 MGTNQNNNQN
+155 QNSDE
-165 KTFIGKVQISGIDSS
+165 GKSFSGRVQISGIDSS

-189 RSININEPDYES
+189 RSINANEPDYES

-210 KVLEDQEVSV
+210 EVLKDQEVSV

-229 IGDGYKYNKNSG
+229 IGDGYKYNKSSG

-263 CANNTGVCQ
+263 CANNNGVCQ
-272 EVYKIKEVEESEAK
+272 AVYKIKEVEESEAK

-295 NVTVSYT
+295 NFTVSYT
-302 SSSNKIVAESFRFDQ
+302 SSSNKIVAESFHFDQ

-348 SGKCTAMY
+348 SGQCTIMY
-356 KINNVTDT
+356 KINSVTDT
-364 TVDNV
+364 TLDNV
-369 DEYSRNANYNT
+369 DRYSRSANYNT

-440 IRLIHASDIGTSKFS
+440 IRLIHASDIGTSKFN
-455 SSTLISSAGYTYNN
+455 LARKVGYTYDN
-469 ENACTKESPCISDY
+469 ESECTKESPCISDY

-498 SVVKTYLEEWYINNL
+498 SIVKTYLEDWYINNL

-526 NDTTITSNNVTGVTE
+526 NDTTITSTNAIENAT
-541 YYGAYNRMYKG
+541 YYGGHNRILKLKQ
-552 TPTLK
+552 PSLK
-557 CANTM
+557 CPNPST
-562 ETYGGNYKLKI
+562 TDGGNYKLKI

-578 DEGNYA
+578 DEINYA
-584 GINYKSISATSS
+584 GLSYRQID
-596 TTSKGVDKTN
+596 TTSFNTSKNADTSN
-606 YLYYGK
+606 YLYYSNVW
-612 YWFSMTPSF
+612 YSMTPRFLIRS
-621 GRLNCLFT
+621 
-629 NGIYS
+629 
-634 NGLVSNRVMARY
+634 VSNMFYGSLGGIVSSNVTGSQY

-657 QITSGD
+657 QITKGD
-663 GSESNP
+663 GSQTNP
-669 YVIN
+669 YIVE

>member
-1 MVEKLKKIST
+1 MVEKIRNISNKKFIL
-11 KQIVM
+11 
-16 FSVLAFM
+16 FSILSC
-23 LVLVVGTTYAYF
+23 LLILTIGTTYAFF
-35 TAKVIGNDEA
+35 TTNILGNSDAKS
-45 KNTQV
+45 TQV

-62 QELNASNMLP
+62 TITSADGMYP
-72 GASKEV
+72 GASHTI
-78 EFGIENTGT
+78 EFSVENTGT

-94 DMKEVYNDFANKEDL
+94 DMKEVYNDLNNSYM
-109 VYTLEQDGNV
+109 VYT
-119 ITTETEA
+119 ITKNDELVKEETVV
-126 PSIDEILIPAVVIE
+126 PQIDDILLPAVVIAPQE
-140 PNEMQTYKLKLTFKE
+140 IDNYKLTITYKNSDSL
-155 MGTNQNNNQN
+155 QNSDE
-165 KTFIGKVQISGIDSS
+165 GKSFSGRVQISGIDSS

-189 RSININEPDYES
+189 RSINANEPDYES

-210 KVLEDQEVSV
+210 EVLKDQEVSV

-229 IGDGYKYNKNSG
+229 IGDGYKYNKSSG

-263 CANNTGVCQ
+263 CANNNGVCQ
-272 EVYKIKEVEESEAK
+272 AVYKIKEVEESEAK

-295 NVTVSYT
+295 NFTVSYT
-302 SSSNKIVAESFRFDQ
+302 SSSNKIVAESFHFDQ

-348 SGKCTAMY
+348 SGQCTIMY
-356 KINNVTDT
+356 KINSVTDT
-364 TVDNV
+364 TLDNV
-369 DEYSRNANYNT
+369 DRYSKSANYNT

-440 IRLIHASDIGTSKFS
+440 IRLIHASDIGTSKFN
-455 SSTLISSAGYTYNN
+455 LARKVGYTYDN
-469 ENACTKESPCISDY
+469 ESECTKESPCISDY

-498 SVVKTYLEEWYINNL
+498 SIVKTYLEDWYINNL

-526 NDTTITSNNVTGVTE
+526 NDTTITSTNAIENAT
-541 YYGAYNRMYKG
+541 YYGGHNRILKLKQ
-552 TPTLK
+552 PSLK
-557 CANTM
+557 CPNPST
-562 ETYGGNYKLKI
+562 TDGGNYKLKI

-578 DEGNYA
+578 DEINYA
-584 GINYKSISATSS
+584 GLSYRQITTTSS
-596 TTSKGVDKTN
+596 NTSKIADKTN
-606 YLYYGK
+606 YLYYSRTW
-612 YWFSMTPSF
+612 YSMTPHRSNSTSSYMLYVSS
-621 GRLNCLFT
+621 GRM
-629 NGIYS
+629 S
-634 NGLVSNRVMARY
+634 NNDVTGSQY

-657 QITSGD
+657 QITGGD
-663 GSESNP
+663 GTETNP
-669 YVIN
+669 YVVE

>member
-1 MVEKLKKIST
+1 MVEKIRNISNR
-11 KQIVM
+11 KFIL
-16 FSVLAFM
+16 FSILSC
-23 LVLVVGTTYAYF
+23 LLILTIGTTYAFF
-35 TAKVIGNDEA
+35 TTNILGNSDAKS
-45 KNTQV
+45 TQV

-62 QELNASNMLP
+62 TITSADGMYP
-72 GASKEV
+72 GASHTI
-78 EFGIENTGT
+78 EFSVENTGT

-94 DMKEVYNDFANKEDL
+94 DMKEVYNDLNNSYM
-109 VYTLEQDGNV
+109 VYT
-119 ITTETEA
+119 ITKNDELVKEETVV
-126 PSIDEILIPAVVIE
+126 PQIDDILLPAVVIAPQE
-140 PNEMQTYKLKLTFKE
+140 IDNYKLTITYKNSDSL
-155 MGTNQNNNQN
+155 QNSDE
-165 KTFIGKVQISGIDSS
+165 GKSFSGRVQISGIDSS

-189 RSININEPDYES
+189 RSINANEPDYES

-210 KVLEDQEVSV
+210 EVLKDQEVSV

-229 IGDGYKYNKNSG
+229 IGDGYKYNKSSG

-263 CANNTGVCQ
+263 CANNNGVCQ
-272 EVYKIKEVEESEAK
+272 AVYKIKEVEESEAK

-295 NVTVSYT
+295 NFTVSYT
-302 SSSNKIVAESFRFDQ
+302 SSSNKIVAESFHFDQ

-348 SGKCTAMY
+348 SGQCTIMY
-356 KINNVTDT
+356 KINSVTDT
-364 TVDNV
+364 TLDNV
-369 DEYSRNANYNT
+369 DRYSRSANYNT

-440 IRLIHASDIGTSKFS
+440 IRLIHASDIGTSKFN
-455 SSTLISSAGYTYNN
+455 LARKVGYTYDN
-469 ENACTKESPCISDY
+469 ESECTKESPCISDY

-498 SVVKTYLEEWYINNL
+498 SIVKTYLEDWYINNL

-526 NDTTITSNNVTGVTE
+526 NDTTITSTNAIENAT
-541 YYGAYNRMYKG
+541 YYGGHNRILKLKQ
-552 TPTLK
+552 PSLK
-557 CANTM
+557 CPNPST
-562 ETYGGNYKLKI
+562 TDGGNYKLKI

-578 DEGNYA
+578 DEINYA
-584 GINYKSISATSS
+584 GLSYRKITTTSS
-596 TTSKGVDKTN
+596 NTSKIADKTN
-606 YLYYGK
+606 YLYYSRTW
-612 YWFSMTPSF
+612 YSMTPHRSNSTSSYMLYVSS
-621 GRLNCLFT
+621 GRM
-629 NGIYS
+629 S
-634 NGLVSNRVMARY
+634 NNDVTGSQY

-657 QITSGD
+657 QITGGD
-663 GSESNP
+663 GTETNP
-669 YVIN
+669 YVVE

>member
-23 LVLVVGTTYAYF
+23 LVLVIGTTYAYF

-62 QELNASNMLP
+62 QELNANNMLP
-72 GASKEV
+72 GATKEV
-78 EFGIENTGT
+78 EFSIENTGT

-109 VYTLEQDGNV
+109 VYTLEQDGKS
-119 ITTETEA
+119 ITTEAEA
-126 PSIDEILIPAVVIE
+126 PATNEILIPAVVIE
-140 PNEMQTYKLKLTFKE
+140 PNEIQTYKLKLTFKE

-165 KTFIGKVQISGIDSS
+165 KTFTGKIQISGIDSS

-189 RSININEPDYES
+189 RSINTNEPDYES

-210 KVLEDQEVSV
+210 KVLEDHEVSV
-220 NSLVNGNMS
+220 NSLVVNGNRS

-241 LYTLTNLQTN
+241 LYTLTNVKKN

-263 CANNTGVCQ
+263 CENNVGKCTTM
-272 EVYKIKEVEESEAK
+272 YKINDVKESEAK
-286 ENYSQTITE
+286 ENYSQNIEE

-302 SSSNKIVAESFRFDQ
+302 SSSDKAVAENFHLDQ
-317 DTGYF
+317 ETGYF

-328 ELKSYD
+328 EIKSYD
-334 SSDVGKYTCNSNST
+334 SSDVGKYTCNIYST
-348 SGKCTAMY
+348 SGQCTTMY
-356 KINNVTDT
+356 KINRVTDT
-364 TVDNV
+364 TVNNV
-369 DEYSRNANYNT
+369 DTYSRSTNYNA
-380 ITKADKYN
+380 ITKADQYG
-388 STSTSVLTSES
+388 STSTSVLTNES
-399 GVYKTEDDDGE
+399 GLYKTEDDDGE

-426 NNIWRIVRINGDGS
+426 NNLWRIVRINGDGS
-440 IRLIHASDIGTSKFS
+440 IRLIHASSIGNNKYNGSQWPIDKEV
-455 SSTLISSAGYTYNN
+455 GYTYDN
-469 ENACTKESPCISDY
+469 ESECTKESPCISDY
-483 NKETSAFANNKTATD
+483 NKETATFVNNKTVTD

-526 NDTTITSNNVTGVTE
+526 NDTTTASTGSSKC
-541 YYGAYNRMYKG
+541 YGSYNRVMINA

-557 CANTM
+557 CPNTK

-584 GINYKSISATSS
+584 GLNRRS
-596 TTSKGVDKTN
+596 TYITSKVANKTN

-612 YWFSMTPSF
+612 YWFSMTPSCI
-621 GRLNCLFT
+621 RWSLVFT
-629 NGIYS
+629 NTMYSGAISSVGI
-634 NGLVSNRVMARY
+634 AHY

-657 QITSGD
+657 QITKGD
-663 GSESNP
+663 GSQTNP
-669 YVIN
+669 YIVE

>member
-1 MVEKLKKIST
+1 MVEKIRNISNKKFIL
-11 KQIVM
+11 
-16 FSVLAFM
+16 FSILSC
-23 LVLVVGTTYAYF
+23 LLILTIGTTYAFF
-35 TAKVIGNDEA
+35 TTNILGNSDAKS
-45 KNTQV
+45 TQV

-62 QELNASNMLP
+62 TITSADGMYP
-72 GASKEV
+72 GASHTI
-78 EFGIENTGT
+78 EFSVENTGT

-94 DMKEVYNDFANKEDL
+94 DMKEVYNDLNNSYM
-109 VYTLEQDGNV
+109 VYT
-119 ITTETEA
+119 ITKNDELVKEETVV
-126 PSIDEILIPAVVIE
+126 PQIDDILLPAVVIAPQE
-140 PNEMQTYKLKLTFKE
+140 IDNYKLTITYKNSDSL
-155 MGTNQNNNQN
+155 QNSDE
-165 KTFIGKVQISGIDSS
+165 GKSFSGRVQISGIDSS

-189 RSININEPDYES
+189 RSINANEPDYES

-210 KVLEDQEVSV
+210 EVLKDQEVSV

-229 IGDGYKYNKNSG
+229 IGDGYKYNKSSG

-263 CANNTGVCQ
+263 CANNNGVCQ
-272 EVYKIKEVEESEAK
+272 AVYKIKEVEESEAK

-295 NVTVSYT
+295 NFTVSYT
-302 SSSNKIVAESFRFDQ
+302 SSSNKIVAESFHFDQ

-334 SSDVGKYTCNSNST
+334 SSDVGKYTCNNSNST
-348 SGKCTAMY
+348 SRQCTAMY
-356 KINNVTDT
+356 KINSVTDT
-364 TVDNV
+364 TVNNV
-369 DEYSRNANYNT
+369 DKYSRSANYNT

-426 NNIWRIVRINGDGS
+426 NNLWRIVRINGDGS
-440 IRLIHASDIGTSKFS
+440 IRLIHASDIGTSKFNPVRRM
-455 SSTLISSAGYTYNN
+455 GYTYNN

-498 SVVKTYLEEWYINNL
+498 SIVKTYLEEWYINNL

-526 NDTTITSNNVTGVTE
+526 NDTTITSTNAIRNATFYGGNN
-541 YYGAYNRMYKG
+541 RILKLKQ
-552 TPTLK
+552 PSLK
-557 CANTM
+557 CPNPST
-562 ETYGGNYKLKI
+562 TDGGNYKLKI

-578 DEGNYA
+578 DEINYA
-584 GINYKSISATSS
+584 GLSYRQID
-596 TTSKGVDKTN
+596 TTSFNTSKNADTSN
-606 YLYYGK
+606 YLYYSNVW
-612 YWFSMTPSF
+612 YSMTPRFLIRSASNMF
-621 GRLNCLFT
+621 YGSLG
-629 NGIYS
+629 GIASS
-634 NGLVSNRVMARY
+634 NVTGPRY

-663 GSESNP
+663 GSRANP
-669 YVIN
+669 YIVE

>member
-1 MVEKLKKIST
+1 MVEKIRNISNKKFIL
-11 KQIVM
+11 
-16 FSVLAFM
+16 FSILSC
-23 LVLVVGTTYAYF
+23 LLILTIGTTYAFF
-35 TAKVIGNDEA
+35 TTNILGNSDAKS
-45 KNTQV
+45 TQV

-62 QELNASNMLP
+62 TITSADGMYP
-72 GASKEV
+72 GASHTI
-78 EFGIENTGT
+78 EFSVENTGT

-94 DMKEVYNDFANKEDL
+94 DMKEVYNDLNNSYM
-109 VYTLEQDGNV
+109 VYT
-119 ITTETEA
+119 ITKNDELVKEETVV
-126 PSIDEILIPAVVIE
+126 PQIDDILLPAVVIAPQE
-140 PNEMQTYKLKLTFKE
+140 IDNYKLTITYKNSDSL
-155 MGTNQNNNQN
+155 QNSDE
-165 KTFIGKVQISGIDSS
+165 GKSFSGRVQISGIDSS

-189 RSININEPDYES
+189 RSINANEPDYES

-210 KVLEDQEVSV
+210 EVLKDQEVSV

-229 IGDGYKYNKNSG
+229 IGDGYKYNKSSG

-263 CANNTGVCQ
+263 CANNNGVCQ
-272 EVYKIKEVEESEAK
+272 AVYKIKEVEESEAK

-295 NVTVSYT
+295 NFTVSYT
-302 SSSNKIVAESFRFDQ
+302 SSSNKIVAESFHFDQ

-348 SGKCTAMY
+348 SGQCTIMY
-356 KINNVTDT
+356 KINSVTDT
-364 TVDNV
+364 TLDNV
-369 DEYSRNANYNT
+369 DRYSRSANYNT

-388 STSTSVLTSES
+388 STSTPVLTSES

-440 IRLIHASDIGTSKFS
+440 IRLIHASDIGTSKFN
-455 SSTLISSAGYTYNN
+455 LARKVGYTYDN
-469 ENACTKESPCISDY
+469 ESECTKESPCISDY

-498 SVVKTYLEEWYINNL
+498 SIVKTYLEDWYINNL

-526 NDTTITSNNVTGVTE
+526 NDTTITSTNAIENAT
-541 YYGAYNRMYKG
+541 YYGGHNRILKLKQ
-552 TPTLK
+552 PSLK
-557 CANTM
+557 CPNPST
-562 ETYGGNYKLKI
+562 TDGGNYKLKI

-578 DEGNYA
+578 DEINYA
-584 GINYKSISATSS
+584 GLSYRQITTTSS
-596 TTSKGVDKTN
+596 NTSKIADKTN
-606 YLYYGK
+606 YLYYSRTW
-612 YWFSMTPSF
+612 YSMTPHRSNSTSSYMLYVSS
-621 GRLNCLFT
+621 GRM
-629 NGIYS
+629 S
-634 NGLVSNRVMARY
+634 NNDVTGSQY

-657 QITSGD
+657 QITGGD
-663 GSESNP
+663 GTETNP
-669 YVIN
+669 YVVE